1 MVKIQVNSQGK
12 AYSTTSGKVLA
23 AVDGQPTIESLT
35 ITPSTSSQTISA
47 TSSIDGYAPINVS
60 AVTASID
67 NNITAGNIK
76 SGVSILG
83 VTGTYSGT
91 TPTGT
96 LSITANGVYD
106 VTNYASADVN
116 VSSGGS
122 GTTDVPLTRFKDDNN
137 NEIGTHYMNFED
149 ANGNVFKVV
158 LLDAQYRDNFT
169 QWCSDDSAS
178 VTNMPIYD
186 SSYNLW
192 WYDDAKETA
201 TYNTQ
206 LILDFCTANNYTSS
220 ACTHC
225 RSQSFTINGTTYY
238 GQLPNAREVFDL
250 WRHRTNIELMD
261 TTASSYSGTN
271 FSKARDIWTSN
282 QGEYFFN
289 NYNSAYSLFSSGNI
303 DSNFITSSRL
313 ACPVLEI
320 PL

>member
-1 MVKIQVNSQGK
+1 MPKVQTNGSGSVYTVNG
-12 AYSTTSGKVLA
+12 
-23 AVDGQPTIESLT
+23 
-35 ITPSTSSQTISA
+35 
-47 TSSIDGYAPINVS
+47 
-60 AVTASID
+60 
-67 NNITAGNIK
+67 
-76 SGVSILG
+76 SILL
-83 VTGTYSGT
+83 TNDSGE
-91 TPTGT
+91 
-96 LSITANGVYD
+96 
-106 VTNYASADVN
+106 
-116 VSSGGS
+116 GGS
-122 GTTDVPLTRFKDDNN
+122 GTRDVTLTRISDDNN
-137 NEIGTHYMNFED
+137 NEIGTWYMNFED
-149 ANGNVFKVV
+149 GSGNIFKVV
-158 LLDAQYRDNFT
+158 LLDAQYRNDST

-178 VTNMPIYD
+178 VTNMPIYN

-271 FSKARDIWTSN
+271 FSEARDIWTSN

-289 NYNSAYSLFSSGNI
+289 NSAYGLFSSGDIN
-303 DSNFITSSRL
+303 SNFITSNHL
-313 ACPVLEI
+313 TCPVLEI
-320 PL
+320 PA